1 MYRKR
6 YRTETFPFKR
16 MRNYGEVDAYYVE
29 NSHPA
34 IIDKA
39 TFEAA
44 QALRFSRRKKC
55 DIVLQYAALKG
66 KIKCG
71 NCGAN
76 FRQHNI
82 GGVRYW
88 GCGTYANDTSR
99 CHVKKIPESE
109 IFGAFVTLYNKLK
122 LNVKVI
128 LHPIVT
134 QLIALK
140 NSLAAQNNDFAGI
153 DEKILLIN
161 DQLAIIAQL
170 RQRGLMDEETFL
182 NKSNELNHSLN
193 SLRSKRRLFLNNN
206 EADKAIKDIKKLI
219 GILDRGPDKLIKF
232 DENIFETI
240 VVEITAD
247 ETETIR
253 FKLIGGLVKKEKI
266 ERKTR

>member
-1 MYRKR
+1 M
-6 YRTETFPFKR
+6 
-16 MRNYGEVDAYYVE
+16 
-29 NSHPA
+29 
-34 IIDKA
+34 
-39 TFEAA
+39 
-44 QALRFSRRKKC
+44 
-55 DIVLQYAALKG
+55 
-66 KIKCG
+66 
-71 NCGAN
+71 
-76 FRQHNI
+76 
-82 GGVRYW
+82 
-88 GCGTYANDTSR
+88 
-99 CHVKKIPESE
+99 
-109 IFGAFVTLYNKLK
+109 TLYNKLK

-219 GILDRGPDKLIKF
+219 GLLERGPDKLIKF

-253 FKLIGGLVKKEKI
+253 FKLIGGLVIKEKI